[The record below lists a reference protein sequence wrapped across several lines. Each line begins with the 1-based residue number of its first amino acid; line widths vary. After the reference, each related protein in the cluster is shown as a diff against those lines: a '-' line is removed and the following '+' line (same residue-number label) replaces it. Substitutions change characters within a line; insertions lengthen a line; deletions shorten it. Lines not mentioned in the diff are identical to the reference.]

1 MDFVKGMAI
10 RYGKLLAFRDI
21 SSEILFEPVIV
32 KLLFK
37 Q

>member
-10 RYGKLLAFRDI
+10 RYSKKVAFRDI

-32 KLLFK
+32 NFLFK